1 MYKEQ
6 RFVWSVVLEG
16 RNSKSMLPLPGEG
29 FPCCTK
35 ACKRASYEET
45 QQDVGYLRML
55 FLTKIITGPHLRG
68 LILSYLPKIPLLQKL
83 LESEFGAH
91 VSSK

>member
-45 QQDVGYLRML
+45 QQDVG
-55 FLTKIITGPHLRG
+55 
-68 LILSYLPKIPLLQKL
+68 
-83 LESEFGAH
+83 
-91 VSSK
+91 

>member
-16 RNSKSMLPLPGEG
+16 RNSKSMPPSSGEG

-35 ACKRASYEET
+35 ARERASYEET
-45 QQDVGYLRML
+45 QQDAG
-55 FLTKIITGPHLRG
+55 
-68 LILSYLPKIPLLQKL
+68 
-83 LESEFGAH
+83 
-91 VSSK
+91 